1 MSVMNILSEYC
12 NMRIQGKTI
21 PPGNWSMRWE
31 DDGDFIVYYR
41 EASGREIGTQSSE
54 IEIHDPAYGKVWP
67 PINQE
72 KK

>member
-1 MSVMNILSEYC
+1 MNCLDNYC
-12 NMRIQGKTI
+12 VLVVNGQKIA
-21 PPGNWSMRWE
+21 PGSWCVRWE